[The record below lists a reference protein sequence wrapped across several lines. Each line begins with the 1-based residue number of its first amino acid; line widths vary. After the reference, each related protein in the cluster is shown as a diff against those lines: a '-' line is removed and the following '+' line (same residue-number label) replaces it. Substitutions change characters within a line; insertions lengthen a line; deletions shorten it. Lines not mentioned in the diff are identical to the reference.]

1 MIPFNVKDLSAYKM
15 DFYGKIDV
23 SVLDTIIALGK
34 SGLENLKAKNNHTAY
49 DNSLSEA
56 TGKRGLFNYL

>member
-1 MIPFNVKDLSAYKM
+1 M
-15 DFYGKIDV
+15 DFYGKNDV

-34 SGLENLKAKNNHTAY
+34 SGLENLKAKNNYTAY

-56 TGKRGLFNYL
+56 TDKRGLFNYL